1 MSPRCYCS
9 EECLAKGGA
18 DSSGRPLGVLFPND
32 RQLANHQ
39 LRVKRQ
45 RDARECAEREAERLA
60 AENDLQQASAQLFA
74 STVLDQSPSLSPGFQ
89 VSRDNTLS
97 AAGVTNTS
105 SVEAILEGVRRITL
119 SHDNLP
125 PPPDCHPASSIF
137 HGATEISQN
146 LSISLSNPAV
156 DSLTSALS
164 GVKLLGNSHSVPPTH
179 FPEPPV
185 GGRSPK
191 PSKQERSVRTQ
202 TALEILK
209 RVQSDMVTQA
219 AKLVN
224 LPTNDAVDD
233 VNSQIGLWREAMM
246 GIKSRTDSIDTLK
259 SDICQTLAKIEARI
273 AELRNI
279 SPNQPIRYSTGK

>member
-74 STVLDQSPSLSPGFQ
+74 STVLDQSLSLSPSFQ

-146 LSISLSNPAV
+146 LSISLSN
-156 DSLTSALS
+156 SLTSALS

-179 FPEPPV
+179 FPA
-185 GGRSPK
+185 PK